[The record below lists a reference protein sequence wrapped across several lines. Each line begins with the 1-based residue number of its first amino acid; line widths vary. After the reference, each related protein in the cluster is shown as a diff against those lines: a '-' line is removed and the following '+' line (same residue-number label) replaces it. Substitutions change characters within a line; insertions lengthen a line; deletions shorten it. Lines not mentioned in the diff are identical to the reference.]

1 MKVKEEYIVF
11 GDFQIDKAYER
22 TRELLALEEPPTA
35 IFTSN
40 NKTTLGALKYFTE
53 NHIKI
58 GRDISILGFDQIDA
72 LKFIAYP
79 LSTVERDAEFQGK
92 ETMRA
97 LISKLKNKGNTGIK
111 KKILVPHKVI
121 LRGSEKCKK
130 LQEK

>member
-1 MKVKEEYIVF
+1 MSKPKFIVF
-11 GDFQIDKAYER
+11 VVLYM
-22 TRELLALEEPPTA
+22 L
-35 IFTSN
+35 IFIN
-40 NKTTLGALKYFTE
+40 C
-53 NHIKI
+53 
-58 GRDISILGFDQIDA
+58 
-72 LKFIAYP
+72 
-79 LSTVERDAEFQGK
+79 QGK